1 MPRISVTVGNSRLDL
16 EGPEPFIANYEES
29 LNRMLDR
36 LASDAATSTDSPPP
50 AESESTP
57 SHESGLG
64 GLEFGEALQMLGSAS
79 GTDQILLAGKFVQDA
94 SEDRTFD
101 TRDANQLLIDQ
112 SIKLANASNS
122 MKRNL
127 TRKRVFKVG
136 GKFRVSRT
144 GEEHLASL
152 HKVDEGQSQ

>member
-1 MPRISVTVGNSRLDL
+1 MPRICVTVGNTQLDL
-16 EGPEPFIANYEES
+16 EGPEPFISNYAEP

-36 LASDAATSTDSPPP
+36 LASDATTSIDTPPTTETGATPGD
-50 AESESTP
+50 
-57 SHESGLG
+57 ESGPED
-64 GLEFGEALQMLGSAS
+64 LEFGEALQMLRSAT

-94 SEDRTFD
+94 SEDRTFE

-127 TRKRVFKVG
+127 TGKRVFKVG

-152 HKVDEGQSQ
+152 LDVDGGQDQ